1 MVDKC
6 RHPIYEAKKDGHS
19 VLNDLSRPKYSKA
32 YHILS
37 AFHSTL
43 QNPTDVIGIDS
54 CIERIEWDDIRAL
67 AVESFSIDL
76 KMPLITRG
84 DTTLRYVFL

>member
-6 RHPIYEAKKDGHS
+6 RHPIYEAKKDGRP

-37 AFHSTL
+37 AFHGTL